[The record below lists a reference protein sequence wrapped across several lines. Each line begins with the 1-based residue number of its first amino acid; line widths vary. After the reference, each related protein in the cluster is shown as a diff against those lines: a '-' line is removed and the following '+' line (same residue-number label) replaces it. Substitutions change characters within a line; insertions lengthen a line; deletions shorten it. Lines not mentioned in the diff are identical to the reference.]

1 MTPFLRPPT
10 LPADDLLL
18 LLREWCPEAEIARA
32 VTGTGVDIVGARVPV
47 ERVRDVWEIGRR
59 SHGESGWWPYVT
71 SASPGGEAAY
81 QDERGYDTTA
91 GGLDTA
97 EWERSVAE
105 VVLQDHD
112 ARAASVVVSSFRW
125 LTKSLPCDDEDFL
138 GWRDDHDPD
147 RLAPLLRPA
156 AVGPMLGMP
165 RWATDRS
172 TSRDGMRWVN
182 FVAARGGYELPVLLP
197 CLYANP
203 NWFGHGSRCLTPLDD
218 AALLRRWQE
227 QWGAQLFFAA
237 GPYLELVVD
246 RPPLD
251 PRGAA
256 QAATELYA
264 YCGDTVQDAVGAGN
278 GMARSTMWS
287 LWWD

>member
-1 MTPFLRPPT
+1 MTPFLRPPA
-10 LPADDLLL
+10 LPADDLVRLL
-18 LLREWCPEAEIARA
+18 QECCPEAEIAWA
-32 VTGTGVDIVGARVPV
+32 MTGRGVDIVGARVPV
-47 ERVRDVWEIGRR
+47 ERVWDLWEIGRR
-59 SHGESGWWPYVT
+59 RHGETGWWPYVT
-71 SASPGGEAAY
+71 SASPGGEAVY
-81 QDERGYDTTA
+81 QDKRGC
-91 GGLDTA
+91 DTA
-97 EWERSVAE
+97 EWERSVTE

-112 ARAASVVVSSFRW
+112 ARAASVVVSNFRW
-125 LTKSLPCDDEDFL
+125 STTGLPFDDEDFL
-138 GWRDDHDPD
+138 GWRDEYDPD

-156 AVGPMLGMP
+156 VVGPMLGVP
-165 RWATDRS
+165 RWATDRGE
-172 TSRDGMRWVN
+172 SRAGMRWVN

-197 CLYANP
+197 YLYANP

-227 QWGAQLFFAA
+227 QWGAELFFAT

-251 PRGAA
+251 PQGAA
-256 QAATELYA
+256 QAAIELFA
-264 YCGDTVQDAVGAGN
+264 YCGDTVQDAVSAGN